1 MKKFTDPQINIREL
15 SSSESIMDD
24 ITLSAEQPFTGSEE
38 IVDDKT
44 EDAIW

>member
-24 ITLSAEQPFTGSEE
+24 ITISAEQPFTGSEQ
-38 IVDDKT
+38 IVEDKT
-44 EDAIW
+44 EEAIW